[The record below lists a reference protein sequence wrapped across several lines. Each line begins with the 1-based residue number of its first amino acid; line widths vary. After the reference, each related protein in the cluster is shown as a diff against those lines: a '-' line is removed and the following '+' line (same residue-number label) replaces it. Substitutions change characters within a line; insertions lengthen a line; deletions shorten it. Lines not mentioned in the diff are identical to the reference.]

1 MTGLDEKKLLE
12 FPCSFP
18 IKMMGRADDGFS
30 DVAVQLVE
38 QHVGKIAP
46 NAIQKSASRNGTFV
60 SVTVTID
67 AQSREQLDNIYNDL
81 SDHEDVLVA
90 L

>member
-1 MTGLDEKKLLE
+1 MSEAESKNLLE

-18 IKMMGRADDGFS
+18 IKMMGRANDGFS
-30 DVAVQLVE
+30 DLAVRLVE
-38 QHVGKIAP
+38 QHVGKLSA
-46 NAIQKSASRNGTFV
+46 NAVQTSASRNGNFL

-67 AQSREQLDNIYNDL
+67 AQSQEQLDSIYTEL
-81 SDHEDVLVA
+81 SNHEDILVA